1 MEEGDSYFFSF
12 SQGGLAPTA
21 ENIQFHQECFLQ
33 QKDLPEIPLDF
44 GESTH
49 VPFFLSLKNCF
60 R

>member
-49 VPFFLSLKNCF
+49 VPFFYL
-60 R
+60 